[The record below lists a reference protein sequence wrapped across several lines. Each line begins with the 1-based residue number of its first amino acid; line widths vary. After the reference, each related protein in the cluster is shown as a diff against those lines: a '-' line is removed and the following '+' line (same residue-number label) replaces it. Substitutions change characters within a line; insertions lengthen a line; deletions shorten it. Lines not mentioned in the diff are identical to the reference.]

1 MAIKYDIRNN
11 EWISFPKMNL
21 HRYGHS
27 SCTMAGFVCV
37 FGGKDKNNAYV
48 NNIEILDMQTNI
60 SYGDP

>member
-1 MAIKYDIRNN
+1 
-11 EWISFPKMNL
+11 MNL

-48 NNIEILDMQTNI
+48 TNIEILDMQTNI